1 MRVANKKVI
10 EAVKK
15 LEKFENDFYDLR
27 TDNVRPDKFDD
38 KYILYRVTKNNERC
52 TGTYGLPIMDFNTQK
67 DFIEFVEDYVK

>member
-27 TDNVRPDKFDD
+27 TDNVRPDKFDG
-38 KYILYRVTKNNERC
+38 KYILYRVTKNSERC
-52 TGTYGLPIMDFNTQK
+52 TGTYGLPVMDFKTQK
-67 DFIEFVEDYVK
+67 DFIEFVEDYAK